1 MPDSDICLSSLSL
14 AFSCVTL
21 CDYGQV
27 RFSSVSKSVEW
38 VCKVGG
44 GGSGRD
50 AWCFKGRLFSTLLM
64 QHPSLF
70 TGPSRPFCWPYLFLF
85 FKLHLGVL
93 SVTIYP
99 VKWESCWVACLHLL
113 VSSWAPLPPV
123 WSISTSL
130 WEFLQVRT
138 TVPLVSPHPIQGLS
152 TTSTEQWFINY
163 SLC

>member
-1 MPDSDICLSSLSL
+1 MPDCDICLSSLSL
-14 AFSCVTL
+14 AFSCITL
-21 CDYGQV
+21 CDYRQV

-38 VCKVGG
+38 VCRFGG
-44 GGSGRD
+44 WRED
-50 AWCFKGRLFSTLLM
+50 AWCFKGRLFSTPLIATL
-64 QHPSLF
+64 PP
-70 TGPSRPFCWPYLFLF
+70 TRPFCWPYLFLF
-85 FKLHLGVL
+85 LKLHLGVL

-99 VKWESCWVACLHLL
+99 VKWESCWVAYLHLL

-138 TVPLVSPHPIQGLS
+138 AVPLVSPHPIQRLS
-152 TTSTEQWFINY
+152 TTATEQWFINY